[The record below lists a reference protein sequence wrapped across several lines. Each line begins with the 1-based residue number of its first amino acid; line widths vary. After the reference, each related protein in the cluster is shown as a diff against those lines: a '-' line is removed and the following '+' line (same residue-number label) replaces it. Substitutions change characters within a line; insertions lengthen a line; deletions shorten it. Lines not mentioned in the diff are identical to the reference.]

1 MYFMLIPEQIAHF
14 ETFGFVLVPQAFS
27 ADEVAAISQAFDTLL
42 DQDRQ
47 GEPFPGLKRQSF
59 YGIAE
64 HSPVLL
70 QLLADDRIY
79 SAVEQLLGPDFVW
92 LNSEGNLYVGDTNW
106 HPDGS
111 RLGYPPIK
119 VSLYLDSLRKET
131 GCMRVIPGSH
141 RLPFHE
147 SLQVIKQLGIPGS
160 AVPAFPCESQPGD
173 VLFMNMN
180 LWHASF
186 GGAVGRRHLAVNFAP
201 APITPEQQDL
211 FLQNYRGVIGQI
223 QRLQVSRSERATT
236 DAFLYSENPRLQRLA
251 AKWLE
256 FGLQ

>member
-1 MYFMLIPEQIAHF
+1 MLTPEQISHY
-14 ETFGFVLVPQAFS
+14 EIFGFVFLPQAFS
-27 ADEVAAISQAFDTLL
+27 ADEVATITEAFDTLL

-47 GEPFPGLKRQSF
+47 GQPFPGVKRQSF

-64 HSPVLL
+64 HSPALMKLL
-70 QLLADDRIY
+70 VDDRIY
-79 SAVEQLLGPDFVW
+79 AAVEQLLGPDFVW

-106 HPDGS
+106 HPDGT
-111 RLGYPPIK
+111 RLLYPPIK
-119 VSLYLDSLRKET
+119 VSLYLDSLHKES

-147 SLQVIKQLGIPGS
+147 SLKAIHQLGIPGS
-160 AVPAFPCESQPGD
+160 AVPAYPCESRPGD

-180 LWHASF
+180 LWHSSF

-201 APITPEQQDL
+201 APITPEQQEI

-223 QRLQVSRSERATT
+223 QRLQTTQSNRATT
-236 DAFLYSENPRLQRLA
+236 DEFLYSDHPRLQRLA

-256 FGLQ
+256 YGLR